1 MKKRSLVA
9 AAVAVATASG
19 NAFAAET
26 LREALAESKP
36 LIDWRLRYEGVDQA
50 DFSTNAD
57 AFTSR
62 LRLGVQTGSV
72 AGTSLL
78 AEGVWLEDMLDDYNS
93 TTNGATE
100 YPVVADPDLV
110 AINRFAI
117 VNRSL
122 ESTVLTFGRQRIIHG
137 NARFVGNVGW
147 RQNEQTFDGA
157 RAEIGFGKSK
167 LDVTYAN
174 QVNRVFGPDSPVGK
188 WEGDL
193 VLLRA
198 SHGFEWGELAA
209 FGYLLELDDAPAMS
223 SDTFGVEL
231 VGSRPIREGLS
242 ARYALSFARQ
252 ESRDPNPVDYDESY
266 SLFEVGLGI
275 KRATIDVGRETLG
288 GDGQS
293 AFSTPL
299 ATLHVFQGW
308 ADKFLTT
315 PAGGIDDT
323 YVEVG
328 YTTGPKGPVERLAI
342 VAAYHELEAD
352 AGSAKYGD
360 ELDLSLVARVAKMTF
375 TLKYADYSADDL
387 FTDTSKL
394 WLSMDFAF

>member
-1 MKKRSLVA
+1 MRRRDLVA
-9 AAVAVATASG
+9 AVAAAAASG
-19 NAFAAET
+19 NSLAAET

-50 DFSTNAD
+50 EFAD
-57 AFTSR
+57 HAGAFTSR
-62 LRLGVQTGSV
+62 LRAGVETGSL

-78 AEGVWLEDMLDDYNS
+78 AEGVWLEDVLDDYNS
-93 TTNGATE
+93 TTNGATD
-100 YPVVADPDLV
+100 YPVVADPDFV
-110 AINRFAI
+110 AVNRFAV

-157 RAEIGFGKSK
+157 RAEVGFGQSK
-167 LDVTYAN
+167 LDIAYAN

-193 VLLRA
+193 VLLRG
-198 SHGFEWGELAA
+198 SHAFDWGDVAV
-209 FGYLLELDDAPAMS
+209 FGYLLELDDAPALS
-223 SDTFGVEL
+223 SDTFGIEL
-231 VGSRPIREGLS
+231 IGSRPIGESLT
-242 ARYALSFARQ
+242 ARYAVSFARQ
-252 ESRDPNPVDYDESY
+252 ESRDPNPLDFDENY
-266 SLFEVGLGI
+266 SLLEAGI
-275 KRATIDVGRETLG
+275 GFKRMTIDVGRETLG

-315 PAGGIDDT
+315 PAGGIEDT
-323 YVEVG
+323 YIELG
-328 YTTGPKGPVERLAI
+328 YTMAPSGPLERLSIA
-342 VAAYHELEAD
+342 AAYHELESD
-352 AGSAKYGD
+352 AGSASYGD
-360 ELDLSLVARVAKMTF
+360 ELDLSLVARVSKVTL
-375 TLKYADYSADDL
+375 TLKYADYSADAL

>member
-1 MKKRSLVA
+1 MKRRALA
-9 AAVAVATASG
+9 AAVCAAVAAPG
-19 NAFAAET
+19 YAVAAET
-26 LREALAESKP
+26 LRDALAESKP
-36 LIDWRLRYEGVDQA
+36 LIDWRIRYEGVDQA
-50 DFSTNAD
+50 GFAQNAD

-62 LRLGVQTGSV
+62 LRLGVETGSL

-78 AEGVWLEDMLDDYNS
+78 AEGVWLADVLDDYDS

-100 YPVVADPDLV
+100 YPVVADPDLA
-110 AINRFAI
+110 AINWFAI

-122 ESTVLTFGRQRIIHG
+122 ENAVFTLGRQRIIHG

-147 RQNEQTFDGA
+147 RQHEQTFDGA
-157 RAEIGFGKSK
+157 RAEVGFGKSK

-198 SHGFEWGELAA
+198 SHGFEWGDVAV
-209 FGYLLELDDAPAMS
+209 FGYLLELDDAPALAT
-223 SDTFGVEL
+223 DTFGFEL
-231 VGSRPIREGLS
+231 VGSRPINDTLS
-242 ARYALSFARQ
+242 ARYAASFARQ
-252 ESRDPNPVDYDESY
+252 ESRDPNPLDYDETF
-266 SLFEVGLGI
+266 SLLEAGI
-275 KRATIDVGRETLG
+275 GIGRATVDVGREVLG

-315 PAGGIDDT
+315 PAAGIEDT

-328 YTTGPKGPVERLAI
+328 YTTGAFGPLERLSI
-342 VAAYHELEAD
+342 VAAFHELESD
-352 AGSAKYGD
+352 AGSASYGD

-375 TLKYADYSADDL
+375 TLKYADYRADAL
-387 FTDTSKL
+387 FTDTRKL
-394 WLSMDFAF
+394 WLSMDFAL

>member
-1 MKKRSLVA
+1 MKRRTLTAAVA
-9 AAVAVATASG
+9 AAMVTG
-19 NAFAAET
+19 QAFSAET
-26 LREALAESKP
+26 FRDALAESKP
-36 LIDWRLRYEGVDQA
+36 LIDWRIRYEGVDQA
-50 DFSTNAD
+50 DFATNAD

-62 LRLGVQTGSV
+62 LRLGVQTGTM

-78 AEGVWLEDMLDDYNS
+78 AEGVWLEDMLDDYDS
-93 TTNGATE
+93 TTNGASE

-122 ESTVLTFGRQRIIHG
+122 ESMVLTFGRQRIIHG

-147 RQNEQTFDGA
+147 RQHEQTFDGA
-157 RAEIGFGKSK
+157 RAEVGFGKSK
-167 LDVTYAN
+167 LDVSYAN

-188 WEGDL
+188 WEDDL

-198 SHGFEWGELAA
+198 SHAFEWGEVAA

-223 SDTFGVEL
+223 SDTYGVEL
-231 VGSRPIREGLS
+231 VGSRPLTDGLS
-242 ARYALSFARQ
+242 ARFALSFARQ
-252 ESRDPNPVDYDESY
+252 ASRDSNPVDYDESY
-266 SLFEVGLGI
+266 SLVELGVGF

-288 GDGQS
+288 GDGLS

-299 ATLHVFQGW
+299 ATLHLFQGW

-315 PAGGIDDT
+315 PPGGIDDT
-323 YVEVG
+323 YVEFG
-328 YTTGPKGPVERLAI
+328 YTTGAKGPVDRLSI
-342 VAAYHELEAD
+342 VAAFHELESD

-375 TLKYADYSADDL
+375 TLKYADYRAAAL
-387 FTDTSKL
+387 FTDTTKL
-394 WLSMDFAF
+394 WLSMDFVF

>member
-1 MKKRSLVA
+1 MKRRTLTAAVA
-9 AAVAVATASG
+9 AAMVTG
-19 NAFAAET
+19 QAFSAET
-26 LREALAESKP
+26 FRDALAESKP
-36 LIDWRLRYEGVDQA
+36 LIDWRIRYEGVDQA
-50 DFSTNAD
+50 DFATNAD

-62 LRLGVQTGSV
+62 LRLGVQTGTM

-78 AEGVWLEDMLDDYNS
+78 AEGVWLEDMLDDYDS
-93 TTNGATE
+93 TTNGASE

-122 ESTVLTFGRQRIIHG
+122 ESMVLTFGRQRIIHG

-147 RQNEQTFDGA
+147 RQHEQTFDGA
-157 RAEIGFGKSK
+157 RAEVGFGKSK
-167 LDVTYAN
+167 LDVSYAN

-198 SHGFEWGELAA
+198 SHAFEWGEVAA

-223 SDTFGVEL
+223 SDTYGVEL
-231 VGSRPIREGLS
+231 VGSRPLTDGLS
-242 ARYALSFARQ
+242 ARFALSFARQ
-252 ESRDPNPVDYDESY
+252 ASRDSNPVDYDESY
-266 SLFEVGLGI
+266 SLVELGVGF

-288 GDGQS
+288 GDGLS

-299 ATLHVFQGW
+299 ATLHLFQGW

-315 PAGGIDDT
+315 PPGGIDDT
-323 YVEVG
+323 YVEFG
-328 YTTGPKGPVERLAI
+328 YTTGAKGPVDRLSI
-342 VAAYHELEAD
+342 VAAFHELESD

-375 TLKYADYSADDL
+375 TLKYADYRAAAL
-387 FTDTSKL
+387 FTDTTKL
-394 WLSMDFAF
+394 WLSMDFVF

>member
-1 MKKRSLVA
+1 MKTRALA
-9 AAVAVATASG
+9 AAVAAAITSG
-19 NAFAAET
+19 QVFAAET

-36 LIDWRLRYEGVDQA
+36 LIDWRIRYEGVDQA
-50 DFSTNAD
+50 DFATNAD

-62 LRLGVQTGSV
+62 LRLGVQTGSL

-110 AINRFAI
+110 AVNRFAI

-147 RQNEQTFDGA
+147 RQHEQTFDGA
-157 RAEIGFGKSK
+157 RAEVGFGKSK
-167 LDVTYAN
+167 LDVSYAN

-198 SHGFEWGELAA
+198 SHAFEWGEVAA

-223 SDTFGVEL
+223 SDTYGVEL
-231 VGSRPIREGLS
+231 VGSRPLTDGLS

-252 ESRDPNPVDYDESY
+252 ASRDPNPVDYDESY
-266 SLFEVGLGI
+266 SLVELGVGF

-288 GDGQS
+288 GDGLS

-299 ATLHVFQGW
+299 ATLHLFQGW

-315 PAGGIDDT
+315 PPGGIDDT
-323 YVEVG
+323 YVEFG
-328 YTTGPKGPVERLAI
+328 YTTGAKGPVDRLSI
-342 VAAYHELEAD
+342 VAAFHELESD

-375 TLKYADYSADDL
+375 TLKYADYRAAAL
-387 FTDTSKL
+387 FTDTTKL
-394 WLSMDFAF
+394 WLSMDFVF